1 MAGVLLGAVAYD
13 PKVVTIWDGFRG
25 WLRDA
30 AGLDFDYVLYSN
42 YERQVSDLVD
52 GRIDVAWNSPLAWVR
67 ARRLAAARGVSL
79 TPVTMR
85 DTDCDLRSV
94 VVVRADSPVASLAD
108 LAGRVVA
115 TGAVDSPQ
123 ATLLPL
129 SLLRSAGLSPGTDVK
144 VRRFDIG
151 VGLHG
156 DHIGGE
162 REAARALFAADP
174 AEQVDAAC
182 MIDSNLL
189 LFGREGVLPVGAV
202 RVLAQTPPYD
212 HCTMTAGPSARR
224 RLPLPPLPPSGDSAS
239 CCSAWT
245 TPTPRSGRCLTWR
258 ASRNGGRRVFP
269 ATSSWNGPS
278 TRPGSTTATARSSPT
293 ATGRK
298 DAAAWTEPRC
308 RALTPPPPWPTSPT
322 WGSTRAA
329 TCCSTG
335 RSAASRRAG
344 G

>member
-1 MAGVLLGAVAYD
+1 MGGLLLGAVAYD
-13 PKVVTIWDGFRG
+13 PKVVTIWDGFRS
-25 WLRDA
+25 WLRED
-30 AGLDFDYVLYSN
+30 AGLDFDYILYSN

-85 DTDCDLRSV
+85 DTDCDLQSV
-94 VVVRADSPVASLAD
+94 VVVRADSSAASLAD

-129 SLLRSAGLSPGTDVK
+129 SLLRSAGLSPGHDVQ

-162 REAARALFAADP
+162 REAARALFAVDP
-174 AEQVDAAC
+174 AKQADAAC

-189 LFGREGVLPVGAV
+189 LFGREGVLPAGAV
-202 RVLAQTPPYD
+202 LVLAQTPRYD
-212 HCTMTAGPSARR
+212 HCTMTAGPSA
-224 RLPLPPLPPSGDSAS
+224 
-239 CCSAWT
+239 
-245 TPTPRSGRCLTWR
+245 
-258 ASRNGGRRVFP
+258 
-269 ATSSWNGPS
+269 
-278 TRPGSTTATARSSPT
+278 
-293 ATGRK
+293 
-298 DAAAWTEPRC
+298 DAAAVARFGELLLGMDYADAALRPLLDLEGLKEWRPPRLSGYDQLE
-308 RALTPPPPWPTSPT
+308 RAVDE
-322 WGSTRAA
+322 
-329 TCCSTG
+329 
-335 RSAASRRAG
+335 AG
-344 G
+344 FYDRDGAITANDYRP